1 MLLRE
6 VRGCWKTPNGG
17 KRASLSLFLVR
28 LLLTLQVLV
37 DGIRNQL
44 RDTFLASLR

>member
-1 MLLRE
+1 MPLRK
-6 VRGCWKTPNGG
+6 VRVCRKTPNGG
-17 KRASLSLFLVR
+17 KRASLLLFPIR